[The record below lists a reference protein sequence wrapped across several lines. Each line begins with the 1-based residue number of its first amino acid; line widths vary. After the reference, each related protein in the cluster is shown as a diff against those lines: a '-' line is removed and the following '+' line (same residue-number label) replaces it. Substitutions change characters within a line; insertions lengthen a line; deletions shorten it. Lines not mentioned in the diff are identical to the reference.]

1 MLELIRK
8 LIDWLA
14 SLRQPMPNET
24 TYEEHRPAAITSAG
38 LVLRDAI
45 LPALHMLPAAMDSMK
60 ARVILLAIAGQEADF
75 RHRYQILNTP
85 GRKGPARGLWQ
96 FERGGGTAG
105 VLRHAS
111 SASHARSFAQQRV
124 GSTTPDAV
132 WQALEYDDILAAIY
146 ARLLL
151 WTDAAALPEVG
162 DVEGAWQLYLRCWRP
177 GAWTRGSE
185 AQRANLRAKWARY
198 YAQAMDEVK
207 R

>member
-1 MLELIRK
+1 MIELIRK
-8 LIDWLA
+8 FLDWLA
-14 SLRQPMPNET
+14 SLQRPAPNEPTSSALPRQPLT
-24 TYEEHRPAAITSAG
+24 PAS

-45 LPALHMLPAAMDSMK
+45 VPALALLPAVMDSTK

-85 GRKGPARGLWQ
+85 GAKGPARGLWQ
-96 FERGGGTAG
+96 FERGGGVTG
-105 VLRHAS
+105 TLNHKS
-111 SASHARSFAQQRV
+111 SSSHARSFAQQRV
-124 GSTTPDAV
+124 GATDPDSV
-132 WQALEYDDILAAIY
+132 WQALEHDDILAAIY

-185 AQRANLRAKWARY
+185 TQRANLRAKWARY